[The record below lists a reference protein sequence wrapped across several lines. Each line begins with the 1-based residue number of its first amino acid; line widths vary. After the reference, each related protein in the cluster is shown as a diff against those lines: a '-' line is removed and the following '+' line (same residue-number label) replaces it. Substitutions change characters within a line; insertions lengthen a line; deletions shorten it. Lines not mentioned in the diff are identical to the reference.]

1 MKKLIALL
9 LVVLFCFAL
18 VSCRQ
23 TDNGLYGDFESSFTQ
38 GGDQAIDTTITEIPA
53 KK

>member
-9 LVVLFCFAL
+9 LAVLLCFTL
-18 VSCRQ
+18 VSCREP
-23 TDNGLYGDFESSFTQ
+23 DKGLYEDFENSFTE